1 MTKNWRELETNQ
13 LMDFFEQQHEDLQ
26 PKDLEDLMMAFERE
40 VDEEIKILY
49 ESILQIYGTG
59 II

>member
-1 MTKNWRELETNQ
+1 ME
-13 LMDFFEQQHEDLQ
+13 FFEQQHEDLQ

-49 ESILQIYGTG
+49 ESILQIYGTR